1 MNRQTNST
9 KAVGVWIMWY
19 RLLAMKRLRRMTT
32 KSIRAGLKE
41 GENVKEVVDIRG
53 VEDRRVG
60 DDGKECW

>member
-1 MNRQTNST
+1 
-9 KAVGVWIMWY
+9 MWY